1 MSLYGGIQMVAVPL
15 TTSES
20 GDKRMIGGEMATAVE
35 AVLVDDTEDERVIRW
50 RLEQLAKAG
59 YTWACAM
66 VIAANHDIDLH
77 RAVSLLRQGCP
88 DETAVRIL
96 L

>member
-1 MSLYGGIQMVAVPL
+1 
-15 TTSES
+15 
-20 GDKRMIGGEMATAVE
+20 MAAAVE

-59 YTWACAM
+59 YSWACAM
-66 VIAANHDIDLH
+66 IIAANRDVDLH
-77 RAVSLLRQGCP
+77 RAVSLVQDGCP
-88 DETAVRIL
+88 ADTAVRIL